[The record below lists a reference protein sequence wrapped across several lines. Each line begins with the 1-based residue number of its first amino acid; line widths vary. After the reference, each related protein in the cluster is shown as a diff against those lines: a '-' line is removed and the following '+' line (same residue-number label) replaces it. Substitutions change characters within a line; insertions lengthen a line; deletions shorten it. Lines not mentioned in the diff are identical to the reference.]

1 MFAYTGVCRVTIL
14 HACAFRNRAE
24 WHAQGLFYD
33 IGYLASAPG
42 NPVSA
47 STDGQLLELNEGL
60 IMRHHIPLY
69 KKITEYYSRR
79 IYQQDYPPGGPI
91 DSIHKIMERHLVS
104 RETAKLVHKKLI
116 DKGLVVAVQGKGTFV
131 NVHPGRENTWGV
143 VVPFFSSNIEQ
154 LIALLSEAARNAGCK
169 LKYFLH
175 YNNPEEEIRITSEM
189 ILAGYEAI
197 IVVPNYDESR
207 TADFYRRVVTGK
219 SKLILADNTMAGS
232 YFNYVIQ
239 SYDLGVKRAFDYLVS
254 KRDGNF
260 LLLGTETWKGEHLVF
275 ELMENTF
282 RMLIQ
287 EKVPERSLFVR
298 YDVQQIEPGY
308 IRSNGIDCILSLQD
322 IEAVKILGRLRHW
335 GFRIPGEISL
345 VSYGNTELTEF
356 FQPAITVIDC
366 NYRKMTERI
375 ASSITG
381 NANQRN
387 RQIVISP
394 EIIIRET

>member
-1 MFAYTGVCRVTIL
+1 
-14 HACAFRNRAE
+14 
-24 WHAQGLFYD
+24 
-33 IGYLASAPG
+33 
-42 NPVSA
+42 
-47 STDGQLLELNEGL
+47 
-60 IMRHHIPLY
+60 MRHHIPLY

-79 IYQQDYPPGGPI
+79 IFKQDYPPGAPI

-104 RETAKLVHKKLI
+104 RETAKMVHKKLI
-116 DKGLVVAVQGKGTFV
+116 DRGLVVAVQGKGTFV
-131 NVHPGRENTWGV
+131 NFKSISERIWGV
-143 VVPFFSSNIEQ
+143 VVPFWSSNIEQ
-154 LIALLSEAARNAGCK
+154 LVALLSDAAGSAGCE

-207 TADFYRRVVTGK
+207 TADYYRKVVTGK

-232 YFNYVIQ
+232 YFDYVIQ

-254 KRDGNF
+254 RQDGNF
-260 LLLGTETWKGEHLVF
+260 LLLGTEAWKGEYLVY
-275 ELMENTF
+275 ELMENTL

-287 EKVPERSLFVR
+287 EKVPERCLFVR
-298 YDVQQIEPGY
+298 NDVQQIDPGF
-308 IRSNGIDCILSLQD
+308 IRNNRIECILSLQD

-335 GFRIPGEISL
+335 GFEIPGEISL

-366 NYRKMTERI
+366 NYGKMTESI
-375 ASSITG
+375 AAHIAGT
-381 NANQRN
+381 AVEKN

-394 EIIIRET
+394 EIIVRET

>member
-1 MFAYTGVCRVTIL
+1 MS
-14 HACAFRNRAE
+14 
-24 WHAQGLFYD
+24 D
-33 IGYLASAPG
+33 
-42 NPVSA
+42 
-47 STDGQLLELNEGL
+47 
-60 IMRHHIPLY
+60 HIPLY
-69 KKITEYYSRR
+69 KKITAYYSRR

-104 RETAKLVHKKLI
+104 RETAKLVHKKLV

-131 NVHPGRENTWGV
+131 NIRPVREKIWGV

-154 LIALLSEAARNAGCK
+154 LIALLSEAASSAHCK

-175 YNNPEEEIRITSEM
+175 YNNPDEEIRITSEM

-207 TADFYRRVVTGK
+207 TADYYRRIVTGR
-219 SKLILADNTMAGS
+219 SKLVLADNTMAGS

-254 KRDGNF
+254 QQDGNF
-260 LLLGTETWKGEHLVF
+260 LLMGTETWKGQHLVF
-275 ELMENTF
+275 ELMENTL

-287 EKVPERSLFVR
+287 EKVPERKLFVR
-298 YDVQQIEPGY
+298 NDVQQIEQGY
-308 IRSNGIDCILSLQD
+308 IRSNRIGCILSLQD

-335 GFRIPGEISL
+335 EFKIPQEISL

-366 NYRKMTERI
+366 NYRKMAESI
-375 ASSITG
+375 AAHITG
-381 NANQRN
+381 TAIEKN

-394 EIIIRET
+394 EIIVRAT

>member
-1 MFAYTGVCRVTIL
+1 MVHVFFL
-14 HACAFRNRAE
+14 HIFVVR
-24 WHAQGLFYD
+24 QY
-33 IGYLASAPG
+33 
-42 NPVSA
+42 
-47 STDGQLLELNEGL
+47 LELDESMMMNS
-60 IMRHHIPLY
+60 HIPLY
-69 KKITEYYSRR
+69 KKITAYYSRR
-79 IYQQDYPPGGPI
+79 IYKQDYPPGAPI

-131 NVHPGRENTWGV
+131 NIQNDSGRVWGV

-154 LIALLSEAARNAGCK
+154 LITRLSEAAGSTGSN

-175 YNNPEEEIRITSEM
+175 YNNPEEEMRITSEM
-189 ILAGYEAI
+189 ILAGYEAV
-197 IVVPNYDESR
+197 IVVPNYDESK
-207 TADFYRRVVTGK
+207 TADYYRRVVTGK

-254 KRDGNF
+254 RHDGNF
-260 LLLGTETWKGEHLVF
+260 LLLGTETWKGEHLVY
-275 ELMENTF
+275 ELMENTL

-287 EKVPERSLFVR
+287 YKVPERRLFVR
-298 YDVQQIEPGY
+298 NDVQQIDPAY
-308 IRSNGIDCILSLQD
+308 LRSNRIGCILSLQD

-335 GFRIPGEISL
+335 EFKIPREISL

-366 NYRKMTERI
+366 NYRKMAESI
-375 ASSITG
+375 AAHITG
-381 NANQRN
+381 TAVEKN

-394 EIIIRET
+394 EIIVRAT